1 MLATEILMLETKIQN
16 EIDDAQTNGHRETV
30 KNLGKV
36 LSGVQD
42 LMSSAA
48 DLAEDDVTDK
58 KFQLEDQKRKLAQEM
73 FDLTSSKRLNLVRT
87 AYHEAK
93 SEVAKLVKESG
104 NDRERHLVSEII
116 AREQSFVNSTS
127 PEKIQ
132 AVVDEFHSVR
142 WQILNRTPDFLK
154 GMFSHLLDRRA
165 SMNDQ
170 IQASQLIEN
179 GKRAIAKDDIDAL
192 QLINGRLWDLM
203 PATEQASEEMRLYTG
218 IV

>member
-1 MLATEILMLETKIQN
+1 
-16 EIDDAQTNGHRETV
+16 
-30 KNLGKV
+30 
-36 LSGVQD
+36 
-42 LMSSAA
+42 
-48 DLAEDDVTDK
+48 
-58 KFQLEDQKRKLAQEM
+58 M
-73 FDLTSSKRLNLVRT
+73 FDLTSSKRLNLART
-87 AYHEAK
+87 AYQEAK

-132 AVVDEFHSVR
+132 AVVDEFNGVR

-203 PATEQASEEMRLYTG
+203 PDTEQASEEMRLYTG